1 MCGQTT
7 PELYSGCENARKL
20 QLRQELT
27 NLRQRDLSVADY
39 TSRIKD
45 ICDSLVSIDVNIE
58 EKCLASKFGAFRTAV
73 CTRENTPSFFD
84 LQSMLLVEENHAGVS
99 KSTHTNIKM
108 LYVEED
114 RPRGGGGRGWSAC
127 NRGVRKEQDRRHNRN
142 ANISS
147 GPSGSRG
154 VKVAPKTGKES
165 P

>member
-1 MCGQTT
+1 MVIVN
-7 PELYSGCENARKL
+7 EASRHAIEA
-20 QLRQELT
+20 
-27 NLRQRDLSVADY
+27 ADK
-39 TSRIKD
+39 THIKE
-45 ICDSLVSIDVNIE
+45 IYDSLAFIKVIVE
-58 EKCLASKFGAFRTAV
+58 EDEMVQVWLRGLVSKFEAFRTAV
-73 CTRENTPSFFD
+73 CTRENMLGSFLD